1 MSSTHISV
9 VAPVYG
15 CKTCLAELYLR
26 LKKSLEVISTHFEI
40 ILVNDASPDNAWETI
55 EEIAKKDP
63 RVKGIDLSRNF
74 GQHYAITAGIELAKG
89 EWVIVMDC
97 DLQDQPEEITKLY
110 SKAQE
115 GFDVVLARRHSRQD
129 TFFKV
134 FASKMFYSTLG
145 YLTDTEQDSTIANFG
160 IYHNKVI
167 TAICNM
173 GDSMRYFPTMVRWVG
188 FKQTAIDIEHASRT
202 EGKSSYNFKRLM
214 KLGLDVVLSF
224 SQKPLVLTIK
234 LGALISLFAFGAA
247 GVFLVKYLMGDII
260 VMGWI
265 TLALSIWLFSGIII
279 MIIGIVGLYIGKTFE
294 NVKQRPRFIIKTAL
308 NFENKN
314 E

>member
-1 MSSTHISV
+1 
-9 VAPVYG
+9 
-15 CKTCLAELYLR
+15 
-26 LKKSLEVISTHFEI
+26 
-40 ILVNDASPDNAWETI
+40 
-55 EEIAKKDP
+55 
-63 RVKGIDLSRNF
+63 
-74 GQHYAITAGIELAKG
+74 
-89 EWVIVMDC
+89 
-97 DLQDQPEEITKLY
+97 
-110 SKAQE
+110 
-115 GFDVVLARRHSRQD
+115 
-129 TFFKV
+129 
-134 FASKMFYSTLG
+134 
-145 YLTDTEQDSTIANFG
+145 
-160 IYHNKVI
+160 
-167 TAICNM
+167 
-173 GDSMRYFPTMVRWVG
+173 
-188 FKQTAIDIEHASRT
+188 
-202 EGKSSYNFKRLM
+202 M